1 MRSLIRITLVCFL
14 TTFLWGRLLSS
25 KYQVILSTDASSQFE
40 SITVANA
47 SQIQNLFSI
56 QETGMINAL
65 SFSPDDKLLA
75 SPNSNGEVHLI
86 DTETGELS
94 FALINN
100 DSIKSAA
107 FSPDGRTLA
116 VGTQPIDGGDVI
128 LWNLANKQIIATL
141 KGHTGWVN
149 SVSFSPD
156 GSKLA
161 SGSSD
166 GTIRLWDIETM
177 KSIAT
182 LKGHT
187 GWVNSVS
194 FSPDGSKLASGSS
207 DGTIRLW
214 DVETLKSTE
223 LLNDH
228 DLSDRVWDI
237 KFNPEGTFVASGNSD
252 KIIKLTSISDSY
264 TSSELKGH
272 SREVLSLSFNGD
284 GTVLGSIAM
293 DDTLRL
299 WNVETGISLLEIP
312 FNNIL
317 GMQSVQFSHDGKLL
331 AIGISGQLQLWGI
344 PD

>member
-1 MRSLIRITLVCFL
+1 MRSLLRITLTCFL
-14 TTFLWGRLLSS
+14 SAFLWTQLLSS
-25 KYQVILSTDASSQFE
+25 EYQPILPTDTFSQLE
-40 SITVANA
+40 SISITNA

-56 QETGMINAL
+56 QEPGMINAL

-86 DTETGELS
+86 NTITGGLS
-94 FALINN
+94 FTLSNE
-100 DSIKSAA
+100 DTIKCVA
-107 FSPDGRTLA
+107 FSPDGRILA
-116 VGTQPIDGGDVI
+116 AGTQPIDGGDIV
-128 LWNLANKQIIATL
+128 LWDIVDKQIIATL

-166 GTIRLWDIETM
+166 GTIRLWDVETM

-214 DVETLKSTE
+214 DVETMKSTE

-228 DLSDRVWDI
+228 DPSDRVWDI
-237 KFNPEGTFVASGNSD
+237 KFNPEATFIASGNSD
-252 KIIKLTSISDSY
+252 KTIKLTSISDGY